1 MLLKNF
7 KFLYN
12 LVIITKKL
20 PKNFK
25 NIKLNLDIGD
35 EFMKNVKLH
44 KLYLKLLKEL
54 YENSRETYE
63 KLGKTCGVSS
73 VTCYNW
79 TQVMKKEGIIKRFTI
94 DIDYK
99 KLGYNVEVLIE
110 IKAKRSL
117 SQKIAKKIS
126 TLPNVTHVWDVT
138 GETDIIIRGFFR
150 NTEELSSFLY
160 NTLQKFPEIER
171 MTTHV
176 VLESYENPSP
186 LFLQ

>member
-1 MLLKNF
+1 MKNF
-7 KFLYN
+7 KLHN
-12 LVIITKKL
+12 LHL
-20 PKNFK
+20 R
-25 NIKLNLDIGD
+25 LLR
-35 EFMKNVKLH
+35 ELH
-44 KLYLKLLKEL
+44 K
-54 YENSRETYE
+54 NSRETYG
-63 KLGKTCGVSS
+63 KLSKISGVSS
-73 VTCYNW
+73 VTCHNW
-79 TQVMKKEGIIKRFTI
+79 IQAMKKEGIIKRFTI
-94 DIDYK
+94 DINYK
-99 KLGYNVEVLIE
+99 KLGYNVEALIE
-110 IKAKRSL
+110 VKAKRSL

-138 GETDIIIRGFFR
+138 GETDIIIRAFFR